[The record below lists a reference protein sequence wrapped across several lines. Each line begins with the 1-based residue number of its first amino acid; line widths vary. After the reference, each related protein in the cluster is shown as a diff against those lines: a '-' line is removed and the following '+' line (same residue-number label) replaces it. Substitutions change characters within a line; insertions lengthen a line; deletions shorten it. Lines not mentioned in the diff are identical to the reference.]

1 MASGASCTPL
11 QWFFW
16 FFTLKHFF
24 WPIDEVVLHE
34 CDLLQR
40 KFKSQ
45 DTGDHCLEFRS
56 VGQLFWKYI
65 TTLFLEGAAT
75 TSLNWNYCYPH
86 MIFPLLFWASKI
98 FFTYVFSRSSN
109 SIDIF
114 AIHPMR
120 NLLLLDPW
128 HKKLSRSL
136 WLPRYWIF
144 SHSWPMGS
152 AIFGYLLQGAL
163 EAGGHTDRRWFCWL
177 FGRDPG
183 RSRLH
188 QGNDDTFPFL
198 NWKYQPFFPSH
209 IVVF

>member
-1 MASGASCTPL
+1 MIIIVVCIIRALSGIPAYIYPRKFISVLVLPSQTQLENLISCFNQNTHPTVEENRSSRWSAWFYPWRPPHQRWIPGSCCMASGASCTPL

-98 FFTYVFSRSSN
+98 F
-109 SIDIF
+109 
-114 AIHPMR
+114 
-120 NLLLLDPW
+120 
-128 HKKLSRSL
+128 
-136 WLPRYWIF
+136 
-144 SHSWPMGS
+144 
-152 AIFGYLLQGAL
+152 
-163 EAGGHTDRRWFCWL
+163 
-177 FGRDPG
+177 
-183 RSRLH
+183 LH
-188 QGNDDTFPFL
+188 MYFP
-198 NWKYQPFFPSH
+198 
-209 IVVF
+209 VVRTL